1 MRTFDGRSSGT
12 KLETPDN
19 GELYVQIAAIE
30 VDPSRLGEYRAAVMT
45 QIKAAIQSEPGV
57 LTLHAVA
64 NNDDPACI
72 IVFEIYRDREA
83 YEAHLRA
90 AHFLTYKTKVESM
103 VKSLTLTRV
112 TPVALAA
119 KQQPLVKL

>member
-1 MRTFDGRSSGT
+1 MT
-12 KLETPDN
+12 

-30 VDPSRLGEYRAAVMT
+30 IDPSQLEEYRAAVMT
-45 QIKAAIQSEPGV
+45 QITAAIHSEPGV

-64 NNDDPACI
+64 DNNDPARI
-72 IVFEIYRDREA
+72 TVFEIYRDRAA

-90 AHFLTYKTKVESM
+90 AHFLAYKAQVEPM

-119 KQQPLVKL
+119 KPQSLIKPSIF

>member
-1 MRTFDGRSSGT
+1 MSG
-12 KLETPDN
+12 EFH
-19 GELYVQIAAIE
+19 VQIAAIE

-64 NNDDPACI
+64 DNDDPARI
-72 IVFEIYRDREA
+72 TVFEIYRDREA
-83 YEAHLRA
+83 YDAHLRA
-90 AHFLTYKTKVESM
+90 AHFLAYKAKVEPM

-119 KQQPLVKL
+119 KPQPLVKL